1 MEKGESDWN
10 TEIEKRAKLNDY
22 YTEKELIDILKQLV
36 DVLYFFQKN
45 NIAHRDIKPQNILIF
60 KNNIYKITDLGEA
73 KGANNN
79 VQLATL
85 KGSQFFMSP
94 NLFFAFKYNGNN
106 KKVSHNIF
114 KSDVFSLGYCFLYAM
129 NLNMK
134 LIQSLREENNM
145 KNVINI
151 VKKFGLDKKYSN
163 KFMNIIYNMIEIDE
177 NKRWDFIELFNEI
190 NKIF

>member
-1 MEKGESDWN
+1 
-10 TEIEKRAKLNDY
+10 
-22 YTEKELIDILKQLV
+22 
-36 DVLYFFQKN
+36 
-45 NIAHRDIKPQNILIF
+45 
-60 KNNIYKITDLGEA
+60 
-73 KGANNN
+73 
-79 VQLATL
+79 
-85 KGSQFFMSP
+85 MSP

-163 KFMNIIYNMIEIDE
+163 KFMNIIYKMIQIDE
-177 NKRWDFIELFNEI
+177 NKRMDFVELYKEVNNF
-190 NKIF
+190 